1 MAETLFAGRYRI
13 LGTLGRGGFAVV
25 YRAFDTVLQ
34 RTVAIKVLRDDR
46 WQDPALRQRLEI
58 EARLLASLSHP
69 NIVTVHD
76 FGWENGQPYFVMEY
90 VEGWDLKALIRH
102 GAPLA
107 VERALELFLQVCAG
121 VGYAHRN
128 NIVHGDLKPQNILVS
143 RSGEVKVTD
152 FGIAIAMWSPGQDR
166 GTWGTPQYLSP
177 EQAAGQPP
185 TSASDVYSLGLIL
198 YEMLTGHLPFEA
210 ATPTELLQAHL
221 TQTPPS
227 PKTFQPGLP
236 DDLVEIIM
244 TCLEK
249 EPARRYRN
257 ADQLGRVLLQRYP
270 MPALPGLPEEPI
282 EPTTRPV
289 PSIATTPT
297 PRLAP
302 TAPVIPEER
311 DWLVWLLG
319 ALAALAILGLIPLWL
334 LVYRAWLGSPT
345 GLPTPTPPP
354 TIAPAIQV
362 PDLRGLPVVDAQA
375 RAMGLG
381 LGLSVIRE
389 VEDPQQPAGV
399 VIAQDPAPG
408 TTLHPGETIQ
418 VTVNRGAPAYPV
430 VNVLGY
436 TLDENILNGLRSYG
450 CDVRVERVWSPEPP
464 GRILS
469 QTPPPGAVLG
479 VGQPLTLTV
488 SAGTRIE
495 IGANFANW
503 VMLDAVDLPQR
514 SFRAGETVVATLE
527 WRSLQRVDQPLVIF
541 VHLIGPNGQLIA
553 QRDAQPNP
561 PIPAWQPGQI
571 VRDPLALPIPGGAPP
586 GTYQLR
592 TGLYPEG
599 NPAARVVVL
608 TPGYSSAINNSVLI
622 SELTIR
628 P

>member
-13 LGTLGRGGFAVV
+13 LGTLGRSGFAVV

-34 RTVAIKVLRDDR
+34 RTVALKVLRSDR
-46 WQDPALRQRLEI
+46 LQNPTLRQRLEA
-58 EARLLASLSHP
+58 EARLLTSLSHP
-69 NIVTVHD
+69 NLVAVYD
-76 FGWENGQPYFVMEY
+76 FGWENDQPYFVMEY
-90 VEGWDLKALIRH
+90 VDGWDLKALIRH

-107 VERALELFLQVCAG
+107 VDRALELFLQICAG

-128 NIVHGDLKPQNILVS
+128 NIVHGNLKPQNILVS
-143 RSGEVKVTD
+143 RTGEVKVVD
-152 FGIAIAMWSPGQDR
+152 FGIAATIWSRDPDR
-166 GTWGTPQYLSP
+166 STWATPQYLSP

-185 TSASDVYSLGLIL
+185 TPASDVYSMGLIL
-198 YEMLTGHLPFEA
+198 YEMLTGRLPFEA
-210 ATPTELLQAHL
+210 ATPAELLQAHL
-221 TQTPPS
+221 TQAPPS

-236 DDLVEIIM
+236 DDLVEILL

-270 MPALPGLPEEPI
+270 MPAFPSLPEEP
-282 EPTTRPV
+282 TG
-289 PSIATTPT
+289 PT
-297 PRLAP
+297 PSPTPVSAP
-302 TAPVIPEER
+302 TPSPSRAAPAIPEER

-319 ALAALAILGLIPLWL
+319 ALAVLAIAGLIPLWL
-334 LVYRAWLGSPT
+334 LVYRAWLGGPT

-362 PDLRGLPVVDAQA
+362 PDLRGLPIVEAQA

-381 LGLSVIRE
+381 LGLSVARE

-399 VIAQDPAPG
+399 VIAQEPPPG
-408 TTLHPGETIQ
+408 ATLHPGETVQ
-418 VTVNRGAPAYPV
+418 VTVNRGAPAFPV

-450 CDVRVERVWSPEPP
+450 WDVRVERVWSPEPT
-464 GRILS
+464 GRILE
-469 QTPPPGAVLG
+469 QNPPPGALLG

-488 SAGTRIE
+488 SAGTRIG

-514 SFRAGETVVATLE
+514 TFRPGETIVATLE

-541 VHLIGPNGQLIA
+541 VHLIAPNGQLIA

-571 VRDPLALPIPGGAPP
+571 VRDPLVLLIPGGAPP

-608 TPGYSSAINNSVLI
+608 SPGYSSAVNNSVLI
-622 SELTIR
+622 SELIVR

>member
-1 MAETLFAGRYRI
+1 MAEALWAGRYRI

-34 RTVAIKVLRDDR
+34 RTVAIKVLRSDR
-46 WQDPALRQRLEI
+46 LQDPALRQRLEA
-58 EARLLASLSHP
+58 EARLLANLSHP
-69 NIVTVHD
+69 NLVTVYD

-107 VERALELFLQVCAG
+107 VDRALELFLPICAG

-128 NIVHGDLKPQNILVS
+128 GIVHGDLKPQNILVS
-143 RSGEVKVTD
+143 RSGEVKVVD
-152 FGIAIAMWSPGQDR
+152 FGIAATLWSRDPDR
-166 GTWGTPQYLSP
+166 TTWATPQYLSP

-185 TSASDVYSLGLIL
+185 TPASDVYSLGLIL
-198 YEMLTGHLPFEA
+198 YEMLTGRLPFDA
-210 ATPTELLQAHL
+210 STPAELLQAHL
-221 TQTPPS
+221 TQAPPS

-236 DDLVEIIM
+236 EDLVQILL

-257 ADQLGRVLLQRYP
+257 ADQLARVLLQRHP
-270 MPALPGLPEEPI
+270 VTVPLEAPEPSTGPLPSVTAAPVPPAAPSAAAPAL
-282 EPTTRPV
+282 
-289 PSIATTPT
+289 
-297 PRLAP
+297 
-302 TAPVIPEER
+302 PEER
-311 DWLVWLLG
+311 DWMVWLLG
-319 ALAALAILGLIPLWL
+319 ALAALAVLGLIPLWW
-334 LVYRAWLGSPT
+334 LVYRAWLGGPT

-354 TIAPAIQV
+354 TITPAVEI
-362 PDLRGLPVVDAQA
+362 PDLRGLPVAEAQA
-375 RAMGLG
+375 RAMALG
-381 LGLSVIRE
+381 LGLSVVQE
-389 VEDPQQPAGV
+389 VEDPGRPAGV

-408 TTLHPGETIQ
+408 ATLHPGEAIR
-418 VTVNRGAPAYPV
+418 VTVNRGAPTFPV
-430 VNVLGY
+430 VNVVGY
-436 TLDENILNGLRSYG
+436 TLDENVLNGLRSYG
-450 CDVRVERVWSPEPP
+450 WDVRVERVWSPEPP
-464 GRILS
+464 GRILA
-469 QTPPPGAVLG
+469 QDPPPGALLG

-488 SAGTRIE
+488 SGGTRIE

-514 SFRAGETVVATLE
+514 TFRPGETIVATLE

-541 VHLIGPNGQLIA
+541 IHLIAPNGQLIA
-553 QRDAQPNP
+553 QRDAPPNP

-592 TGLYPEG
+592 AGLYPEG

-608 TPGYSSAINNSVLI
+608 TPGYSTAVNNSVLI
-622 SELTIR
+622 SELVVR

>member
-1 MAETLFAGRYRI
+1 MSEALFAGRYRI

-34 RTVAIKVLRDDR
+34 RTVAIKVLRSDR
-46 WQDPALRQRLEI
+46 LQDPALRQRLEA
-58 EARLLASLSHP
+58 EARLLANLSHP
-69 NIVTVHD
+69 NLVTIYD

-90 VEGWDLKALIRH
+90 VDGWDLKTLIRH

-107 VERALELFLQVCAG
+107 VERALELFLQICAG

-128 NIVHGDLKPQNILVS
+128 QIVHGDLKPQNILVS
-143 RSGEVKVTD
+143 RAGEVKVVD
-152 FGIAIAMWSPGQDR
+152 FGIAAALWSRDPDR
-166 GTWGTPQYLSP
+166 TTWATPQYLSP

-185 TSASDVYSLGLIL
+185 TPASDVYSLGLIL
-198 YEMLTGHLPFEA
+198 YEMLTGRLPFEA
-210 ATPTELLQAHL
+210 ATPAELLQAHL
-221 TQTPPS
+221 TQAPPS

-236 DDLVEIIM
+236 DDLVEILL

-257 ADQLGRVLLQRYP
+257 ADQLARVLLQRCP
-270 MPALPGLPEEPI
+270 MPAPAGLTEQPTG
-282 EPTTRPV
+282 PTTPVVPSTVPTPSPV
-289 PSIATTPT
+289 PM
-297 PRLAP
+297 AP
-302 TAPVIPEER
+302 SLPEER

-319 ALAALAILGLIPLWL
+319 ALAALAVLGLIPLWL
-334 LVYRAWLGSPT
+334 LVYRAWLGGPT

-354 TIAPAIQV
+354 TVVPAIQV
-362 PDLRGLPVVDAQA
+362 PDLRGLPVADAQA

-399 VIAQDPAPG
+399 VIAQEPLPG
-408 TTLHPGETIQ
+408 ATLHPGEAIHVTI
-418 VTVNRGAPAYPV
+418 NRGAPAFPV

-436 TLDENILNGLRSYG
+436 TLDDNILNGLRSYG
-450 CDVRVERVWSPEPP
+450 WDVRVERVWSLEPV
-464 GRILS
+464 GRILG
-469 QTPPPGAVLG
+469 QDPPPGVLLG

-488 SAGTRIE
+488 SGGTRME

-503 VMLDAVDLPQR
+503 VMLDAVDLSQR
-514 SFRAGETVVATLE
+514 TFRPGETIVATLE

-541 VHLIGPNGQLIA
+541 VHLIAPNGQLIA
-553 QRDAQPNP
+553 QRDGQPNP

-571 VRDPLALPIPGGAPP
+571 VRDPLALLIPAGAPP

-592 TGLYPEG
+592 AGLYPAG

-608 TPGYSSAINNSVLI
+608 SPGSSSAVNNSVLI
-622 SELTIR
+622 SELTVR

>member
-46 WQDPALRQRLEI
+46 WQDPTLRQRLEV

-69 NIVTVHD
+69 HVVTVYD
-76 FGWENGQPYFVMEY
+76 FGWENGQPYLVMEY

-107 VERALELFLQVCAG
+107 VERALEIFLQICAG

-143 RSGEVKVTD
+143 RSGEVKVAD
-152 FGIAIAMWSPGQDR
+152 FGIAVALWSRDPDR
-166 GTWGTPQYLSP
+166 MAWATPQYLSP

-185 TSASDVYSLGLIL
+185 TPASDVYSLGLIL
-198 YEMLTGHLPFEA
+198 YEMLTGRLPFEA
-210 ATPTELLQAHL
+210 GTPAELLQAHL
-221 TQTPPS
+221 TQAPPS
-227 PKTFQPGLP
+227 PKTFQPTLP
-236 DDLVEIIM
+236 DDLVEILL

-257 ADQLGRVLLQRYP
+257 ADQLARVLLQRHP
-270 MPALPGLPEEPI
+270 LPTPASFPEPSGLTTPAVPVLPTPPPSAPPPAL
-282 EPTTRPV
+282 
-289 PSIATTPT
+289 
-297 PRLAP
+297 
-302 TAPVIPEER
+302 PEER
-311 DWLVWLLG
+311 DGLLWILG

-334 LVYRAWLGSPT
+334 MVYRAWLGGPS

-354 TIAPAIQV
+354 TIVPTVQV
-362 PDLRGLPVVDAQA
+362 PDLRGLPVAEAQA
-375 RAMGLG
+375 RALGLG
-381 LGLSVIRE
+381 LGFSVVRE
-389 VEDPQQPAGV
+389 IEDPQQPAGV
-399 VIAQDPAPG
+399 VIAQDPTPG
-408 TTLHPGETIQ
+408 TALHPGEVIQ
-418 VTVNRGAPAYPV
+418 VTVNRGGPVFPV

-436 TLDENILNGLRSYG
+436 TLDENILSGLRSYG
-450 CDVRVERVWSPEPP
+450 WDVRVERVWSLEPS

-469 QTPPPGAVLG
+469 QTPPPGTPLG

-514 SFRAGETVVATLE
+514 AFRAGEMVVATLE

-553 QRDAQPNP
+553 QRDAEPNP

-571 VRDPLALPIPGGAPP
+571 VRDSLALPIPGGAPP

-592 TGLYPEG
+592 TGLYPSG

-608 TPGYSSAINNSVLI
+608 TPGSSSAVNNSVLI
-622 SELTIR
+622 SELTVG

>member
-34 RTVAIKVLRDDR
+34 RTVAIKVLRSDR
-46 WQDPALRQRLEI
+46 LRDPTLRQRLEA
-58 EARLLASLSHP
+58 EARLLANLSHP
-69 NIVTVHD
+69 NVVTVYD
-76 FGWENGQPYFVMEY
+76 FGWENQQPYFVMEY
-90 VEGWDLKALIRH
+90 VEGWDLRTLIRH

-107 VERALELFLQVCAG
+107 VERALELFLQICAG

-128 NIVHGDLKPQNILVS
+128 HIVHGDLKPQNILVS
-143 RSGEVKVTD
+143 RTGEVKVVD
-152 FGIAIAMWSPGQDR
+152 FGIAATLWSHDPDR
-166 GTWGTPQYLSP
+166 TTWATPQYLSP

-185 TSASDVYSLGLIL
+185 TPTSDVYSLGLVL
-198 YEMLTGHLPFEA
+198 YEMLTGRLPFEA
-210 ATPTELLQAHL
+210 STPAELLQAHL
-221 TQTPPS
+221 TQAPPS

-236 DDLVEIIM
+236 EDLVEILL

-270 MPALPGLPEEPI
+270 MPTLPSLPEEPTG
-282 EPTTRPV
+282 PTTQPV
-289 PSIATTPT
+289 LSPAPIPSPSQAAAAIQ
-297 PRLAP
+297 
-302 TAPVIPEER
+302 EER

-334 LVYRAWLGSPT
+334 LVYRAWLGGPT

-375 RAMGLG
+375 RALGLG
-381 LGLSVIRE
+381 LGLSVVRE

-399 VIAQDPAPG
+399 IIAQEPSPG
-408 TTLHPGETIQ
+408 ATLHPGETIQ
-418 VTVNRGAPAYPV
+418 VTVNRGAPAFPV

-450 CDVRVERVWSPEPP
+450 WDVRVERVWSPEPV
-464 GRILS
+464 GRILE
-469 QTPPPGAVLG
+469 QNPPPGALLG

-514 SFRAGETVVATLE
+514 TFRPGETIVATLE

-541 VHLIGPNGQLIA
+541 VHLIAPNGQLIA

-571 VRDPLALPIPGGAPP
+571 VRDPLVLLIPGGAPP

-608 TPGYSSAINNSVLI
+608 SPGYSSAVNNSVLI
-622 SELTIR
+622 SELIVR

>member
-13 LGTLGRGGFAVV
+13 LGTLGRSGSAVV
-25 YRAFDTVLQ
+25 YRAFDTVLP
-34 RTVAIKVLRDDR
+34 RTVAIKVLRSDR
-46 WQDPALRQRLEI
+46 LQDPALRQRLEA
-58 EARLLASLSHP
+58 EARRLVRLSHP
-69 NIVTVHD
+69 NLVTIYD
-76 FGWENGQPYFVMEY
+76 FGWENDQPYLVMEY
-90 VEGWDLKALIRH
+90 VDGWDLKALIRH
-102 GAPLA
+102 GAPLP
-107 VERALELFLQVCAG
+107 VDRALELFLQICAG

-128 NIVHGDLKPQNILVS
+128 NIVHGNLKPQNVLVS
-143 RSGEVKVTD
+143 RSGEIKVVD
-152 FGIAIAMWSPGQDR
+152 FGIAAALWSRDPDH
-166 GTWGTPQYLSP
+166 TPWATPAYLSP

-185 TSASDVYSLGLIL
+185 TPASDVYSLGLML
-198 YEMLTGHLPFEA
+198 YEMLTGRLPFEA
-210 ATPTELLQAHL
+210 STPAELLQAHQ
-221 TQTPPS
+221 TQPLPS
-227 PKTFQPGLP
+227 PKTFQPALP
-236 DDLVEIIM
+236 DDLVEILF

-257 ADQLGRVLLQRYP
+257 ADQLARVLLQHRP
-270 MPALPGLPEEPI
+270 TPAPPELPERSPGSTMAAVST
-282 EPTTRPV
+282 PAPA
-289 PSIATTPT
+289 PSSPSPSAS
-297 PRLAP
+297 
-302 TAPVIPEER
+302 IPEER
-311 DWLVWLLG
+311 DWMVWLLG
-319 ALAALAILGLIPLWL
+319 ALAALALLGLIPLWL
-334 LVYRAWLGSPT
+334 LVYRAWLGGPA

-362 PDLRGLPVVDAQA
+362 PDLRGLPIVDAQA

-381 LGLSVIRE
+381 LGLSVARE

-399 VIAQDPAPG
+399 VIAQEPPPG
-408 TTLHPGETIQ
+408 ATLHPGETVQ
-418 VTVNRGAPAYPV
+418 VTVNRGAPVFPV

-450 CDVRVERVWSPEPP
+450 WDVRVERVWSPEPP
-464 GRILS
+464 GRILE
-469 QTPPPGAVLG
+469 QIPPPGALLG

-503 VMLDAVDLPQR
+503 VVLDAVDLPQR
-514 SFRAGETVVATLE
+514 AFRPGETVVATLE

-586 GTYQLR
+586 GIYQLR

-608 TPGYSSAINNSVLI
+608 SPGYSSAVNNSVLI
-622 SELTIR
+622 SELTVR

>member
-13 LGTLGRGGFAVV
+13 LGTLGRSGFAVV

-34 RTVAIKVLRDDR
+34 RTVALKVLRSDR
-46 WQDPALRQRLEI
+46 LQNPTLRQRLEA
-58 EARLLASLSHP
+58 EARLLTSLSHP
-69 NIVTVHD
+69 NLVAVYD
-76 FGWENGQPYFVMEY
+76 FGWENDQPYFVMEY
-90 VEGWDLKALIRH
+90 VDGWDLKALIRH

-107 VERALELFLQVCAG
+107 VDRALELFLQICAG

-128 NIVHGDLKPQNILVS
+128 NIVHGNLKPQNILVS
-143 RSGEVKVTD
+143 RTGEVKVVD
-152 FGIAIAMWSPGQDR
+152 FGIAATIWSRDPDR
-166 GTWGTPQYLSP
+166 STWATPQYLSP

-185 TSASDVYSLGLIL
+185 TPASDVYSMGLIL
-198 YEMLTGHLPFEA
+198 YEMLTGRLPFEA
-210 ATPTELLQAHL
+210 ATPAELLQAHL
-221 TQTPPS
+221 TQAPPS

-236 DDLVEIIM
+236 DDLVEILL

-270 MPALPGLPEEPI
+270 MPAFPSLPEEP
-282 EPTTRPV
+282 TG
-289 PSIATTPT
+289 PT
-297 PRLAP
+297 PSP
-302 TAPVIPEER
+302 APVSASTPLPSRAAPAIPEER

-319 ALAALAILGLIPLWL
+319 ALAVLAIAGLIPLWL
-334 LVYRAWLGSPT
+334 LVYRAWLGGPT

-362 PDLRGLPVVDAQA
+362 PDLRGLPIVEAQA

-381 LGLSVIRE
+381 LGLSVARE

-399 VIAQDPAPG
+399 VIAQEPPPG
-408 TTLHPGETIQ
+408 ATLHPGETVQ
-418 VTVNRGAPAYPV
+418 VTVNRGAPAFPV

-450 CDVRVERVWSPEPP
+450 WDVRVERVWSPEPT
-464 GRILS
+464 GRILE
-469 QTPPPGAVLG
+469 QNPPPGALLG

-514 SFRAGETVVATLE
+514 TFRPGETIVATLE

-541 VHLIGPNGQLIA
+541 VHLIAPNGQLIA

-571 VRDPLALPIPGGAPP
+571 VRDPLVLLIPGGAPP

-608 TPGYSSAINNSVLI
+608 SPGYSSAVNNSVLI
-622 SELTIR
+622 SELIVR